1 MKKYVKILIIIFS
14 FMFLLV
20 IVGNVM
26 EGKTNLMEV
35 IIGSLLVFT
44 INLLVIIGIVKLIR
58 KGKNKVV
65 DKLEKNHSDI
75 EILQSQFKLE
85 VVVFDELENYIKKN
99 ESKIIEKDEKKLHE
113 FIKLTRFLKSIKS
126 EIESNLKKGQTDL
139 YFVKDNLRKLIKET
153 KFLNSKLEQIYI
165 LGQLMVEK
173 YVNNE
178 MVEFYTIYEKFDEL
192 GTFNSSYEN
201 KMLSNLN
208 SLSSQ
213 LDSIQNSL
221 NYSNVLLTYNT
232 LQLRGIKKTLN
243 K

>member
-1 MKKYVKILIIIFS
+1 
-14 FMFLLV
+14 MFLLV

>member
-1 MKKYVKILIIIFS
+1 MKKYVKVLFSIYSILFILIVVSIISKDEPDMIGKIFV
-14 FMFLLV
+14 LLF
-20 IVGNVM
+20 GF
-26 EGKTNLMEV
+26 TF
-35 IIGSLLVFT
+35 SLLG
-44 INLLVIIGIVKLIR
+44 IIGIVKLIR
-58 KGKNKVV
+58 KWKNKVV
-65 DKLEKNHSDI
+65 VKLEKNYSDI
-75 EILQSQFKLE
+75 EILQSKFKLE

-139 YFVKDNLRKLIKET
+139 YFVKDNLKKLIKET